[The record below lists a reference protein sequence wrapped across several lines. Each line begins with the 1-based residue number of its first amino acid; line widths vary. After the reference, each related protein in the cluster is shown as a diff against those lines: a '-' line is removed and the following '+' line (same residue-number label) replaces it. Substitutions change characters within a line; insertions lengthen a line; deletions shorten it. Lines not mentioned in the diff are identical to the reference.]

1 MLSRN
6 LSFFSSAGGKRKPK
20 HVRTRV
26 THSVR
31 AAAKQLTQLLTISN
45 GFISSGRGRKEE
57 ERTLVQLFVV
67 FLTTV

>member
-6 LSFFSSAGGKRKPK
+6 LSFFSSAGGKRKPE

-31 AAAKQLTQLLTISN
+31 AAAKQLQQLLSIEWVHLFW
-45 GFISSGRGRKEE
+45 GGVKDEK
-57 ERTLVQLFVV
+57 TLIPLFLY
-67 FLTTV
+67 F